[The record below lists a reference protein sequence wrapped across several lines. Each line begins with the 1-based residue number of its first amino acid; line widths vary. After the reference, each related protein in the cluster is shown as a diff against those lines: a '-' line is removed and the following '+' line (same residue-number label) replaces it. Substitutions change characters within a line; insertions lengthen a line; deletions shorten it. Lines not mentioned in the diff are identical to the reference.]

1 MSTEPQQHNVTPRQG
16 TPTESASDAAPSQP
30 PQAVL
35 DLTQVQEY
43 FSTNGV
49 LDVVRLLEGYRD
61 LSKTLR
67 DTQLQVNALID
78 AKRLL
83 ELSAASSTKSKGRGS
98 DSGLTAEQEKTILQ
112 FGKRCIVT
120 IDLWPED
127 AEIFEE
133 RPSANAG
140 LILSAA
146 RYASAESEQ
155 DALYAEIYSA
165 LKENFHF
172 CFAKNYGPAKK
183 LFLKSASDGRSTF
196 LNRVKNDA
204 FHTIFGALVPSASNT
219 DFDPLTDPHCLDLLG
234 YRPSNKTYSSLPPIL
249 WEDGVKGDPRSIFRS
264 TTLMKILFVIFYGG
278 ASLKQKSTKKAVKS
292 KQTNA
297 FLWKLTETSPGTMAY
312 AATVAR
318 FVLSGDECF
327 DKRGGRSGINY
338 ASDYYQY
345 KRTII
350 EAIST
355 SHMKQTITAYN
366 RFLFDEK
373 PSRLGTNQR
382 GTSCDDDNEFIEL
395 QEAFADVSDAESDT
409 PMANDAPPDAV
420 MTVTAD
426 PEVQELIQG
435 VKMVNFQLEAPSN
448 KEQEVPEIRRSR
460 RGHVVP
466 NPGDTDLTVS
476 TETDVTQAKGCGHG
490 AKSRGKAG
498 SRGRGCGTTQTQTNQ
513 PQHDARPTRRGTR
526 ADTQWQVSQ
535 VQEEAGDLENDDV
548 YG

>member
-1 MSTEPQQHNVTPRQG
+1 MSTEPQQHDVTPRQG

-35 DLTQVQEY
+35 DLTQIQEY

-83 ELSAASSTKSKGRGS
+83 ELSATSSTKSKGRGS

-146 RYASAESEQ
+146 RYAK
-155 DALYAEIYSA
+155 IFTSA
-165 LKENFHF
+165 LLRITVRRR
-172 CFAKNYGPAKK
+172 K
-183 LFLKSASDGRSTF
+183 LFLKSASDGQSTF

-219 DFDPLTDPHCLDLLG
+219 NFDPLTDPHCLDLLG

-318 FVLSGDECF
+318 FVLSGDERF

-355 SHMKQTITAYN
+355 SHMKQTIAAYN

-373 PSRLGTNQR
+373 PSRLGTNQC

-409 PMANDAPPDAV
+409 PMANDAPPDAM
-420 MTVTAD
+420 MTVTAN

-476 TETDVTQAKGCGHG
+476 TETDVTQAKGRGRG

-498 SRGRGCGTTQTQTNQ
+498 SCGCGHGTTQTQTNQ
-513 PQHDARPTRRGTR
+513 PQHDARPTRRGTW